1 MNAKIQNYVDVLF
14 KGIPNTKKAQ
24 ELKEEILSNLNEHF
38 EAHIAEGKS
47 ENQAYTESL
56 SDLGDV
62 DELLKDLEPEQEL
75 KGKIDV
81 YRQRR
86 ARNTSIAVM
95 LYILSVVCVIIFGSI
110 SDVFNVGNGEG
121 FEVVGVVLMFVLIAA
136 ATGLLIY
143 THMSMP
149 EDVSKY
155 ISRPSAGGEGFGP
168 SNKKL
173 KKLAAFMKMYWCIV
187 LIVYLG
193 VSFGTGAWHLTW
205 IIWIIGACLK
215 NAIFM
220 FFDTNDHEMKEY
232 E

>member
-24 ELKEEILSNLNEHF
+24 ELKEEILSNMNEHF

-47 ENQAYTESL
+47 ENQAYTESV

-75 KGKIDV
+75 KGRIDI

-95 LYILSVVCVIIFGSI
+95 LYILSVVCVIIAGSI
-110 SDVFNVGNGEG
+110 PEVFGFGNEDAFGIA
-121 FEVVGVVLMFVLIAA
+121 GVVLMLILIAA

-149 EDVSKY
+149 QDVSQY
-155 ISRPSAGGEGFGP
+155 ISRPSSSVGRGNG
-168 SNKKL
+168 SNGKL
-173 KKLAAFMKMYWCIV
+173 RNLASFMKIYWCIV
-187 LIVYLG
+187 LIAYLG
-193 VSFGTGAWHLTW
+193 TSFSTGAWHLTW
-205 IIWIIGACLK
+205 IIWVIGACVK
-215 NAIFM
+215 NAIFI
-220 FFDTNDHEMKEY
+220 FFNTTENEMKDY